1 VREQAVL
8 ISEILSIKGG
18 EVISVPPD
26 CRIVEAVAKMVER
39 DISSLVIMN
48 GDTMV
53 GLLTGRD
60 LLRGMHAK
68 GCDLAQL
75 KVSDVM
81 VTEPIIGNPD
91 DTVDYVRGVMTEN
104 RITHLPVMEGE
115 RLLGII
121 SFYDV
126 ARACLSEAKLENRLL
141 KRYIRHWPE

>member
-1 VREQAVL
+1 ML
-8 ISEILSIKGG
+8 ISEILSLKGN
-18 EVISVPPD
+18 EVVSVPPD
-26 CRIVEAVAKMVER
+26 CSVVDAVARMVER
-39 DISSLVIMN
+39 DISSVVVVN
-48 GDTMV
+48 GETMV

-60 LLRGMHAK
+60 LLRGMHDK
-68 GCDLAQL
+68 GCDLGKL
-75 KVSDVM
+75 KVSDIM

-104 RITHLPVMEGE
+104 RITHLPVMDGE

-121 SFYDV
+121 SFHDV

>member
-1 VREQAVL
+1 VL
-8 ISEILSIKGG
+8 ISEILALKGN
-18 EVISVPPD
+18 EIVSVPPD
-26 CRIVEAVAKMVER
+26 CTVREALARMVEK
-39 DISSLVIMN
+39 DISSVVVMS
-48 GDTMV
+48 GGTMV

-60 LLRGMHAK
+60 ILKALHERGCALT
-68 GCDLAQL
+68 GVTVAE
-75 KVSDVM
+75 VM

-104 RITHLPVMEGE
+104 HITHLPVMEGE

-121 SFYDV
+121 SFHDV

>member
-1 VREQAVL
+1 ML
-8 ISEILSIKGG
+8 ISEILSLKGN
-18 EVISVPPD
+18 EIVSVPPD
-26 CRIVEAVAKMVER
+26 CTVQEAVARMVEK
-39 DISSLVIMN
+39 DISSVVVMD
-48 GDTMV
+48 GGTMV

-60 LLRGMHAK
+60 LLRGMHER
-68 GCDLAQL
+68 GCDLGRL

-121 SFYDV
+121 SFHDV

>member
-1 VREQAVL
+1 ML
-8 ISEILSIKGG
+8 ISEILSLKSN
-18 EVISVPPD
+18 EVVSVPPD
-26 CRIVEAVAKMVER
+26 CPIVDAVARMVER
-39 DISSLVIMN
+39 DISSVVIMN

-53 GLLTGRD
+53 GLITGRD
-60 LLRGMHAK
+60 LLRGLHEK
-68 GCDLAQL
+68 GCDLGKL
-75 KVSDVM
+75 KVSDIM
-81 VTEPIIGNPD
+81 ITEPIIGNPE

-121 SFYDV
+121 SFHDV

>member
-1 VREQAVL
+1 ML
-8 ISEILSIKGG
+8 ISEILSLKSN
-18 EVISVPPD
+18 EVVSVPPD
-26 CRIVEAVAKMVER
+26 CPIVDAVARMVER
-39 DISSLVIMN
+39 DISSVVVMN

-53 GLLTGRD
+53 GLITGRD
-60 LLRGMHAK
+60 LLRGMHEK
-68 GCDLAQL
+68 GCDLGKL
-75 KVSDVM
+75 KVSDIM
-81 VTEPIIGNPD
+81 ITEPIIGNPE

-121 SFYDV
+121 SFHDV